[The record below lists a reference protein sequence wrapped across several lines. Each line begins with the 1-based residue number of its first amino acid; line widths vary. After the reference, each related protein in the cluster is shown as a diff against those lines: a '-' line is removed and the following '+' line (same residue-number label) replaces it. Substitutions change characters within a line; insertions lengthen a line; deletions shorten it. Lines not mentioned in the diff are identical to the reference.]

1 MAGIP
6 VRCIASPVRGLPF
19 KYEPQGRRFNGGIG
33 RRHRRTVGVAGQLGV
48 RPGTGVVRR
57 LSGPCAGHKRAILNL
72 RRTPVEI
79 VVTGRH
85 VQVSERFRR
94 HLDEK
99 LAKVPQLAPRVQRL
113 DVVVTHEANKRQSK
127 ACDRVEIT
135 CHVKGPVVRAEAC
148 ADDKYG
154 ALDIAMDKLL
164 ERLRRD
170 HDRRRVHRGRR
181 VPESVSQATSR
192 LTDDSVGLNGHLTG
206 AGAAG
211 PDDDEMLE
219 VDGDSPIHVR
229 EKIHASMPMG
239 LDQALYEM
247 ELVGHDFYLF
257 HDKDTNQPSVVYR
270 RRGWSYGVIHLD
282 VSEEQERVS

>member
-1 MAGIP
+1 
-6 VRCIASPVRGLPF
+6 
-19 KYEPQGRRFNGGIG
+19 
-33 RRHRRTVGVAGQLGV
+33 
-48 RPGTGVVRR
+48 
-57 LSGPCAGHKRAILNL
+57 
-72 RRTPVEI
+72 VEI

-192 LTDDSVGLNGHLTG
+192 LTYDAASLNGQLAGVAG
-206 AGAAG
+206 AGS
-211 PDDDEMLE
+211 DDEL
-219 VDGDSPIHVR
+219 VDESGDSPIHVR
-229 EKIHASMPMG
+229 EKVHASTPMG

-282 VSEEQERVS
+282 VSEEQARVS

>member
-1 MAGIP
+1 M
-6 VRCIASPVRGLPF
+6 
-19 KYEPQGRRFNGGIG
+19 
-33 RRHRRTVGVAGQLGV
+33 
-48 RPGTGVVRR
+48 
-57 LSGPCAGHKRAILNL
+57 
-72 RRTPVEI
+72 EI

-192 LTDDSVGLNGHLTG
+192 LSDQPLSMNGQVAV
-206 AGAAG
+206 AGA
-211 PDDDEMLE
+211 DRDEEELLGE
-219 VDGDSPIHVR
+219 EGESPIHVR
-229 EKIHASMPMG
+229 EKVHATMPMG

-282 VSEEQERVS
+282 VSEEQAQVS

>member
-1 MAGIP
+1 M
-6 VRCIASPVRGLPF
+6 
-19 KYEPQGRRFNGGIG
+19 
-33 RRHRRTVGVAGQLGV
+33 
-48 RPGTGVVRR
+48 
-57 LSGPCAGHKRAILNL
+57 
-72 RRTPVEI
+72 EI

-94 HLDEK
+94 HLDDK

-113 DVVVTHEANKRQSK
+113 DVVVTHEVNKRQAKGS
-127 ACDRVEIT
+127 DRVEIT
-135 CHVKGPVVRAEAC
+135 CHVKGPVVRAEAS
-148 ADDKYG
+148 ADDEYG

-181 VPESVSQATSR
+181 APESVAQATAR
-192 LTDDSVGLNGHLTG
+192 LDAAALTDEAARIAASVS
-206 AGAAG
+206 
-211 PDDDEMLE
+211 DDADLIDA
-219 VDGDSPIHVR
+219 DGDSPIEVR

-257 HDKDTNQPSVVYR
+257 HDKDTDQPSVVYR

-282 VSEEQERVS
+282 VSEEQARVS

>member
-1 MAGIP
+1 
-6 VRCIASPVRGLPF
+6 
-19 KYEPQGRRFNGGIG
+19 
-33 RRHRRTVGVAGQLGV
+33 
-48 RPGTGVVRR
+48 
-57 LSGPCAGHKRAILNL
+57 
-72 RRTPVEI
+72 VEI

>member
-1 MAGIP
+1 MGPA
-6 VRCIASPVRGLPF
+6 RARKTIA
-19 KYEPQGRRFNGGIG
+19 
-33 RRHRRTVGVAGQLGV
+33 
-48 RPGTGVVRR
+48 
-57 LSGPCAGHKRAILNL
+57 NL
-72 RRTPVEI
+72 IRRTPMEI

-85 VQVSERFRR
+85 TQVSERFRS
-94 HLDEK
+94 HLDDK

-113 DVVVTHEANKRQSK
+113 DVVVTHEVNKRQSK
-127 ACDRVEIT
+127 ASDRVEIT
-135 CHVKGPVVRAEAC
+135 CHVKGPVVRAEAV
-148 ADDKYG
+148 ADDKYA

-170 HDRRRVHRGRR
+170 HDRRRVHRGRH
-181 VPESVSQATSR
+181 VPESVAQATSR
-192 LTDDSVGLNGHLTG
+192 LAENPLGLNGQL

-211 PDDDEMLE
+211 GGQDDADILGA
-219 VDGDSPIHVR
+219 DGESPIHVR
-229 EKIHASMPMG
+229 EKIHATTPMG

-282 VSEEQERVS
+282 VSDEQERVS

>member
-1 MAGIP
+1 
-6 VRCIASPVRGLPF
+6 
-19 KYEPQGRRFNGGIG
+19 
-33 RRHRRTVGVAGQLGV
+33 
-48 RPGTGVVRR
+48 
-57 LSGPCAGHKRAILNL
+57 
-72 RRTPVEI
+72 VEI

-192 LTDDSVGLNGHLTG
+192 LSDGPLGLNGQSDA
-206 AGAAG
+206 AGADLEAG
-211 PDDDEMLE
+211 EMLDL
-219 VDGDSPIHVR
+219 DGDSPIHVR

>member
-1 MAGIP
+1 M
-6 VRCIASPVRGLPF
+6 
-19 KYEPQGRRFNGGIG
+19 
-33 RRHRRTVGVAGQLGV
+33 
-48 RPGTGVVRR
+48 
-57 LSGPCAGHKRAILNL
+57 
-72 RRTPVEI
+72 EI

-113 DVVVTHEANKRQSK
+113 DVVVTHEVNKRQSK
-127 ACDRVEIT
+127 GADRVEIT
-135 CHVKGPVVRAEAC
+135 CHVKGPVVRAEAS
-148 ADDKYG
+148 ADDEYG

-181 VPESVSQATSR
+181 VPESVAQATAR
-192 LTDDSVGLNGHLTG
+192 LDATAGLNEVSVGAAAS
-206 AGAAG
+206 AGQ
-211 PDDDEMLE
+211 DDADILGT
-219 VDGDSPIHVR
+219 DGDSPIEVR
-229 EKIHASMPMG
+229 EKIHASVPMA

-257 HDKDTNQPSVVYR
+257 HDKDTDQPSVVYR

-282 VSEEQERVS
+282 VSEEQARVS

>member
-1 MAGIP
+1 M
-6 VRCIASPVRGLPF
+6 
-19 KYEPQGRRFNGGIG
+19 
-33 RRHRRTVGVAGQLGV
+33 
-48 RPGTGVVRR
+48 
-57 LSGPCAGHKRAILNL
+57 
-72 RRTPVEI
+72 EI

-135 CHVKGPVVRAEAC
+135 CHVKGPVVRAEAI

-181 VPESVSQATSR
+181 VPESVAQATSR
-192 LTDDSVGLNGHLTG
+192 LADDPLGRNAQSAQGSPGEDDVDILG
-206 AGAAG
+206 A
-211 PDDDEMLE
+211 
-219 VDGDSPIHVR
+219 DGESPIHVR
-229 EKIHASMPMG
+229 EKVHATTPMG

-247 ELVGHDFYLF
+247 ELVGHDFFLF
-257 HDKDTNQPSVVYR
+257 TEATSGLPSVVYR
-270 RRGWSYGVIHLD
+270 RHGYDYGVLRLAA
-282 VSEEQERVS
+282 VGAEAASA

>member
-1 MAGIP
+1 
-6 VRCIASPVRGLPF
+6 
-19 KYEPQGRRFNGGIG
+19 
-33 RRHRRTVGVAGQLGV
+33 
-48 RPGTGVVRR
+48 
-57 LSGPCAGHKRAILNL
+57 
-72 RRTPVEI
+72 VEI

-192 LTDDSVGLNGHLTG
+192 LADDPLGLNGQSSGLAETG
-206 AGAAG
+206 REDGELSG
-211 PDDDEMLE
+211 

-229 EKIHASMPMG
+229 EKIHATMPMG

-257 HDKDTNQPSVVYR
+257 HDKDTNQASVVYR

-282 VSEEQERVS
+282 VSQEESRVS

>member
-1 MAGIP
+1 
-6 VRCIASPVRGLPF
+6 
-19 KYEPQGRRFNGGIG
+19 
-33 RRHRRTVGVAGQLGV
+33 
-48 RPGTGVVRR
+48 
-57 LSGPCAGHKRAILNL
+57 
-72 RRTPVEI
+72 VEI

-192 LTDDSVGLNGHLTG
+192 LADDPLLGAASLNGQSGMATG
-206 AGAAG
+206 R
-211 PDDDEMLE
+211 E
-219 VDGDSPIHVR
+219 DGEFDGNDGESPIHVR
-229 EKIHASMPMG
+229 EKIHATMPMG

-282 VSEEQERVS
+282 VSEDAARVS

>member
-1 MAGIP
+1 MGPARVTP
-6 VRCIASPVRGLPF
+6 SYR
-19 KYEPQGRRFNGGIG
+19 EPQEED
-33 RRHRRTVGVAGQLGV
+33 T
-48 RPGTGVVRR
+48 
-57 LSGPCAGHKRAILNL
+57 
-72 RRTPVEI
+72 VEI

-135 CHVKGPVVRAEAC
+135 CHVKGPVVRAEAV

-181 VPESVSQATSR
+181 APESVGQATAR
-192 LTDDSVGLNGHLTG
+192 LAGGQAD
-206 AGAAG
+206 GAAAPSAG
-211 PDDDEMLE
+211 Q
-219 VDGDSPIHVR
+219 DGEDLLGAEGESPIEVR
-229 EKIHASMPMG
+229 EKVHESMPMG

-257 HDKDTNQPSVVYR
+257 HDKDTQQASVVYR

-282 VSEEQERVS
+282 VSGAQARVS

>member
-1 MAGIP
+1 
-6 VRCIASPVRGLPF
+6 
-19 KYEPQGRRFNGGIG
+19 
-33 RRHRRTVGVAGQLGV
+33 
-48 RPGTGVVRR
+48 
-57 LSGPCAGHKRAILNL
+57 
-72 RRTPVEI
+72 VEI

-113 DVVVTHEANKRQSK
+113 DVVVTHEVNKRQAKGSE
-127 ACDRVEIT
+127 RVEIT
-135 CHVKGPVVRAEAC
+135 CHVKGPVVRAEAS
-148 ADDKYG
+148 ADDEYG

-181 VPESVSQATSR
+181 VPESVAQATAR
-192 LTDDSVGLNGHLTG
+192 LDLAAAGLNNQPDG
-206 AGAAG
+206 ALASAGDDVDRIGA
-211 PDDDEMLE
+211 
-219 VDGDSPIHVR
+219 DGDSPIEVR
-229 EKIHASMPMG
+229 EKIHASVPME

-257 HDKDTNQPSVVYR
+257 HDKDTDQPSVVYR